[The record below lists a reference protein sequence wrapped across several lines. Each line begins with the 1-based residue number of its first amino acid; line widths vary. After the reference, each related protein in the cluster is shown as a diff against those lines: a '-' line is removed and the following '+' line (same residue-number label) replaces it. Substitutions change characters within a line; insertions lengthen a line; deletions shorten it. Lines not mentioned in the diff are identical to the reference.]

1 MISVVATPTFLR
13 HAKRLSKKYPS
24 LKSDLEELI
33 GILENNPSFGIHI
46 GQNCYKIRL
55 VITSKG
61 RGKSG
66 GGRVVTCVRIEH
78 ESVFLL
84 ALFDKSEKETLA
96 DTELDELLSVAGLN
110 D

>member
-46 GQNCYKIRL
+46 G
-55 VITSKG
+55 
-61 RGKSG
+61 
-66 GGRVVTCVRIEH
+66 
-78 ESVFLL
+78 
-84 ALFDKSEKETLA
+84 
-96 DTELDELLSVAGLN
+96 
-110 D
+110 